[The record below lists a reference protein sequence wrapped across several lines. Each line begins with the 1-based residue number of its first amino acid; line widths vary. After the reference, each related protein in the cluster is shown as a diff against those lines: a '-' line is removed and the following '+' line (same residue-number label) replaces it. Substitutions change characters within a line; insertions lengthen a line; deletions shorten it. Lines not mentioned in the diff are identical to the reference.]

1 MSLVFKRGLTGKVYP
16 MSSRRRTN
24 STLIAAAV
32 LGVLVSAASGY
43 AHSQAGLFKP
53 NPHLYSETSNA
64 ATDIAAAIAQ
74 ARREHKRILLDF
86 GGNWCGD
93 CQVLDIYYH
102 QSPNA
107 ELLAKHFVLVHVNI
121 GHMDQN
127 VAIAEKY
134 NVPIKKGVPALAIL
148 DSHGKLL
155 YAEHDKEFEHT
166 SPSAIT
172 DFLNR
177 WKA

>member
-1 MSLVFKRGLTGKVYP
+1 
-16 MSSRRRTN
+16 MSSKSRAF
-24 STLIAAAV
+24 LVPIAAAV
-32 LGVLVSAASGY
+32 IGVLSFASAAD

-53 NPHLYSETSNA
+53 NPHLYSESANA
-64 ATDIAAAIAQ
+64 ATDISAAISRAS
-74 ARREHKRILLDF
+74 REHKRILLDF

-107 ELLAKHFVLVHVNI
+107 ELLAKHFILVHINI
-121 GHMDQN
+121 GHMDEN
-127 VAIAEKY
+127 VAIAQKY
-134 NVPIKKGVPALAIL
+134 NVPIKKGVPALAVL

>member
-1 MSLVFKRGLTGKVYP
+1 
-16 MSSRRRTN
+16 MSSQSRTYP
-24 STLIAAAV
+24 TFIAATV
-32 LGVLVSAASGY
+32 LCMLAFAAPGSI
-43 AHSQAGLFKP
+43 HSQAGLFKP

-64 ATDIAAAIAQ
+64 ATDISVAIAQ

-107 ELLAKHFVLVHVNI
+107 EILAKHFILVHVNI
-121 GHMDQN
+121 GHMDEN
-127 VAIAEKY
+127 VNIAEKY

-148 DSHGKLL
+148 DSNGKLL
-155 YAEHDKEFEHT
+155 YSEHDKEFEHT

-172 DFLNR
+172 AFLNR

>member
-1 MSLVFKRGLTGKVYP
+1 MSSKRRNSTSIAAVVLGGLVF
-16 MSSRRRTN
+16 
-24 STLIAAAV
+24 
-32 LGVLVSAASGY
+32 AASGY

-53 NPHLYSETSNA
+53 NPHLYSETTNA
-64 ATDIAAAIAQ
+64 ATDISAAIAQ
-74 ARREHKRILLDF
+74 ASREHKRILLDF

-107 ELLAKHFVLVHVNI
+107 ELLAKHFILVHVNI

-134 NVPIKKGVPALAIL
+134 NVPIKKGVPALAVL

-155 YAEHDKEFEHT
+155 YTEHDKEFEHT

>member
-1 MSLVFKRGLTGKVYP
+1 
-16 MSSRRRTN
+16 MSSRRRI
-24 STLIAAAV
+24 LFFPIAAAL
-32 LGVLVSAASGY
+32 LGVLCSVAPVDVLG
-43 AHSQAGLFKP
+43 QTGLFKP
-53 NPHLYSETSNA
+53 NPHLYSENSNA
-64 ATDIAAAIAQ
+64 ATDIAAAVAT

-107 ELLAKHFVLVHVNI
+107 ELLAKYFLLVHVNI
-121 GHMDQN
+121 GHMDEN
-127 VAIAEKY
+127 VDIAKKY
-134 NVPIKKGVPALAIL
+134 NVPITKGVPALAVL
-148 DSHGKLL
+148 DSRGRLL
-155 YAEHDKEFEHT
+155 YAEHDKEFEHAN
-166 SPSAIT
+166 PKEIT